1 MKDSELQRKEEKASV
16 YATHPDLFKL
26 LSIKL
31 EMRSQH
37 GLRYIIYANGKWS
50 CTCDFF
56 QERETCSHTMA
67 AKQILT
73 SMPLMGTFNE
83 EIHIDDSN

>member
-1 MKDSELQRKEEKASV
+1 M
-16 YATHPDLFKL
+16 
-26 LSIKL
+26 
-31 EMRSQH
+31 
-37 GLRYIIYANGKWS
+37 YANGKWS